1 MWDER
6 HSGAQ
11 DAARN
16 PGVSPFDLTFNHE
29 NGTVSGRYRIVFRSL

>member
-1 MWDER
+1 MNA

-29 NGTVSGRYRIVFRSL
+29 TALFQVVTVLFQIIVAQ